1 VFLNILCHNGGMSE
15 PGKVVEVEIAGLLPA
30 EASTSIPEGGVE
42 VKKASG
48 AGEVIFL
55 DCF

>member
-1 VFLNILCHNGGMSE
+1 MSE
-15 PGKVVEVEIAGLLPA
+15 SGKVVEVEIAGLLLA

-42 VKKASG
+42 VKKGASG